1 MNINRVIAD
10 IEISKR
16 CCRSENNPTND
27 EYFYDAAAYHIQQ
40 AIEKELK
47 YILHNIYG
55 MDDKTRSFRTHNIS
69 TLLLYLGRYN
79 SDFVQNK
86 CQSLIEMS
94 DTLTSW
100 EASCRY
106 GEDIASTRRD
116 IEKAITI
123 AEDMLTKIQDL
134 EKTVTK
140 EESLNIDEED
150 YER

>member
-55 MDDKTRSFRTHNIS
+55 MDDKLRSFRTHNIS

-106 GEDIASTRRD
+106 GEDIVSTRRD

-123 AEDMLTKIQDL
+123 AEDTLSKIQDL
-134 EKTVTK
+134 EKSMTRD
-140 EESLNIDEED
+140 ESLSIDEEE

>member
-1 MNINRVIAD
+1 MMNI
-10 IEISKR
+10 
-16 CCRSENNPTND
+16 
-27 EYFYDAAAYHIQQ
+27 FMMH
-40 AIEKELK
+40 
-47 YILHNIYG
+47 ILHNIYG
-55 MDDKTRSFRTHNIS
+55 MDDKLRSFRTHNIS

-106 GEDIASTRRD
+106 GEDIVSTRRD

-140 EESLNIDEED
+140 EESLSIDEED

>member
-47 YILHNIYG
+47 YMLHDIYG
-55 MDDKTRSFRTHNIS
+55 MDDRSRSFRTHNIS

-79 SDFVQNK
+79 PEFVQDE

-94 DTLTSW
+94 DTLTDW

-106 GEDIASTRRD
+106 GENIVSTRRD
-116 IEKAITI
+116 IEKTI
-123 AEDMLTKIQDL
+123 VIADNLLLKIQNL
-134 EKTVTK
+134 EK
-140 EESLNIDEED
+140 LNDKNRED
-150 YER
+150 DYDIEH